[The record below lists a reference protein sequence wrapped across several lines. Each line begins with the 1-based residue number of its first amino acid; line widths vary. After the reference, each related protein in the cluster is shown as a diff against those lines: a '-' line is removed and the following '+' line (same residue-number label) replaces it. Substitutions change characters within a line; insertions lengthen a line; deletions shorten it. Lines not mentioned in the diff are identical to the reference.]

1 MMRTRRFGMIG
12 VWAVCLALLGGVL
25 PPETAQART
34 AQEIDAGVNAAL
46 TQFTKQVKGAKEF
59 LQGAPGVLVFAGV
72 YQAGIGIGGEYGEGA
87 LRIHGRTAGYYSI
100 ASASIGFQLGVQK
113 KDIILVFLREGAL
126 RDFQAK
132 SGWQVGVDGS
142 VVLVDLGAQRSL
154 DSTKFNQPIVG
165 FVVGQQGLMYNLSL
179 AGSKSSKMQKSAERP
194 PRRRPGPG
202 RIDTRTGDC

>member
-1 MMRTRRFGMIG
+1 MRARRLSRSGIWG
-12 VWAVCLALLGGVL
+12 VCLVLLGGALL
-25 PPETAQART
+25 PGTAQAKT
-34 AQEIDAGVNAAL
+34 AREIDAGVNAAL
-46 TQFTKQVKGAKEF
+46 NQFIKQVKGAKEF

-126 RDFQAK
+126 KDFQAK

-179 AGSKSSKMQKSAERP
+179 AGSKISKMQK
-194 PRRRPGPG
+194 
-202 RIDTRTGDC
+202 